1 MSVRVTAAS
10 GSVRTYT
17 LNIFRQSGGTEPEP
31 EPEIVIDGKYTIG
44 EYITGVAAGTTLDE
58 FKRNLGVS
66 GGDIDC
72 NTAGGGVRGADEAM
86 GTGDI
91 VSIRQNGVVKL
102 SYTVVIYGDVNGDGK
117 TSIVDVVALRR
128 NILGTYE
135 LNACRL
141 AAADVNRDSRVSIV
155 DVVACRRS
163 ILGTYTINQ

>member
-1 MSVRVTAAS
+1 M
-10 GSVRTYT
+10 
-17 LNIFRQSGGTEPEP
+17 
-31 EPEIVIDGKYTIG
+31 
-44 EYITGVAAGTTLDE
+44 
-58 FKRNLGVS
+58 
-66 GGDIDC
+66 
-72 NTAGGGVRGADEAM
+72 
-86 GTGDI
+86 
-91 VSIRQNGVVKL
+91 VKL